1 MVVTSPK
8 RELIDELRLN
18 DDDTGS
24 APVQIALLSA
34 RIEELTG
41 HLQQHRK
48 DNHSRYGLLKMV
60 GRRRRLLRYLQDR
73 DPDRYRQVID
83 KLQIRARR

>member
-18 DDDTGS
+18 SDDTGS

-34 RIEELTG
+34 RIEELTE
-41 HLQQHRK
+41 HLKQHKK
-48 DNHSRYGLLKMV
+48 DRHWRYGLHKRV
-60 GRRRRLLRYLQDR
+60 GRRRRLLKYLQDR
-73 DPDRYRQVID
+73 DPERYRQVID

>member
-48 DNHSRYGLLKMV
+48 DHHSRYGLLKMV
-60 GRRRRLLRYLQDR
+60 GRRRRRLRYLQDR

>member
-48 DNHSRYGLLKMV
+48 DHHSRYGLLKMV
-60 GRRRRLLRYLQDR
+60 GRRRRLLRYLQNR

>member
-48 DNHSRYGLLKMV
+48 DHHSRYGLLKMV
-60 GRRRRLLRYLQDR
+60 GCRRRLLRYLQDR

>member
-18 DDDTGS
+18 PDDTGS

-34 RIEELTG
+34 RIEELTE
-41 HLQQHRK
+41 HLKQHKK
-48 DNHSRYGLLKMV
+48 DKHSRYGLLKMV
-60 GRRRRLLRYLQDR
+60 GRRRRLLKYLQDR
-73 DPDRYRQVID
+73 DPERYRHVID